1 MRRHNRVCR
10 WLFYIDDV
18 EIADTN
24 NTTAGDEPDTEAL
37 VFFMH
42 VVACVPRCWMMQL
55 AVSVTPGFRGQTQT
69 RIKSV
74 LG

>member
-10 WLFYIDDV
+10 RLFYIDDV

-37 VFFMH
+37 VFFLH
-42 VVACVPRCWMMQL
+42 VVACVPRCWTM
-55 AVSVTPGFRGQTQT
+55 
-69 RIKSV
+69 
-74 LG
+74 